1 MLLTPWGYSVDA
13 DAMPDLITREQFDLM
28 TDGRYA
34 SDGRVD
40 EAIKA
45 ASAAIRN
52 HCGWHVAPA
61 LTCEYVTD
69 GAPGDLWLP
78 TSALLTVESVTFGGA
93 AQTVKGYNRL
103 GRVRTDRPQP
113 RGLGNVTATYTAGY
127 DAAATAD
134 LADLIKGRV
143 LAIVALG
150 SYGIAQESVGNASVS
165 YSGSALS
172 DAGGY
177 YLPESVRGALMP
189 YRLVRSHAA

>member
-13 DAMPDLITREQFDLM
+13 DALPDLITRAQFDAM

-52 HCGWHVAPA
+52 HCGWHVAPV
-61 LTCEYVTD
+61 LTCEYVQD
-69 GAPGDLWLP
+69 GMPGDIWLP
-78 TSALLTVESVTFGGA
+78 TNALLSVDSVTFDGTEQA
-93 AQTVKGYNRL
+93 VKGYNAK

-113 RGLGNVTATYTAGY
+113 HGLGNVAVTYAAGY
-127 DAAATAD
+127 DAATLAD

-177 YLPESVRGALMP
+177 YLPESVRQALVP